1 LVGFETPPHS
11 KAVSRLNSG
20 KRTEGSE
27 QMARAAARSGKGGP
41 SLVERAKAYWRDT
54 RAEIARVTWPSRE
67 QALRLT
73 GIVLAVTAS
82 LAVALAVVDY
92 IFAWVVARILAFDP
106 YVSSAALLV
115 LVGGFCWWLVA
126 GRRR

>member
-1 LVGFETPPHS
+1 
-11 KAVSRLNSG
+11 
-20 KRTEGSE
+20 
-27 QMARAAARSGKGGP
+27 MARAAVRSGKGGP
-41 SLVERAKAYWRDT
+41 SFVERAKAYWRDT
-54 RAEIARVTWPSRE
+54 RAEISRVTWPSRE

-106 YVSSAALLV
+106 YVSSAALLL
-115 LVGGFCWWLVA
+115 LVGGLGWWLVA